1 MQSENNNENL
11 TLKELLEKKERLLK
25 EKEQIIKERNE
36 IIREQQMPLRDVGTT
51 EKNEPSVKPKAT
63 SEQSSFPGIFGS
75 ASSSSSQKPESDG
88 RRNFL
93 RNLSLGITLT
103 ISSIGVVLLL
113 SAPSI
118 ERAAYFQLCILF
130 EQGSIFFTNKIRK
143 EIESADWVSIVQQTE
158 PQGELDA
165 KMLEPLLFWTN
176 GNAGDPD
183 LAFVT
188 GLQEATTSYRAAAD
202 RLRAAAQA
210 GDATTAR
217 TAWADARAAINR
229 FARLVNTRT
238 PPELV
243 PLSEI

>member
-143 EIESADWVSIVQQTE
+143 VSLSV
-158 PQGELDA
+158 A
-165 KMLEPLLFWTN
+165 LFR
-176 GNAGDPD
+176 
-183 LAFVT
+183 FVVW
-188 GLQEATTSYRAAAD
+188 L
-202 RLRAAAQA
+202 
-210 GDATTAR
+210 
-217 TAWADARAAINR
+217 
-229 FARLVNTRT
+229 
-238 PPELV
+238 
-243 PLSEI
+243 